1 MSGKNTAFARGRSSA
16 CMLLHV
22 CLPIPTFESV
32 LSVFKKRA
40 MDNMQLEFTQMPLF
54 LLPTINNVAS
64 AGNSEETMPPL
75 ACRPRN
81 YIF

>member
-1 MSGKNTAFARGRSSA
+1 MSGTNTIFARGRSSV

-22 CLPIPTFESV
+22 CLHIPTFESV

-40 MDNMQLEFTQMPLF
+40 TGIMQLEFTQMPLF

-64 AGNSEETMPPL
+64 AGTSEARDNADTCLYTPK
-75 ACRPRN
+75 
-81 YIF
+81 